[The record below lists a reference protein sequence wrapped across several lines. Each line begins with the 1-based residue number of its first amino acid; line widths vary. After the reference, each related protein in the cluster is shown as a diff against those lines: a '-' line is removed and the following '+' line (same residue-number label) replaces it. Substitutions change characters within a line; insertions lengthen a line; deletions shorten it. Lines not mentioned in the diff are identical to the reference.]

1 MTEVLHE
8 VKIPIAEPDSKGT
21 LAKGKGVTE
30 AVIKERKPVILSE
43 TPGRDISIKPRS
55 PYREFKGEHWNRSSS
70 DRSSEESVRVNDSKI
85 RSVYEIRGSK
95 DNHYGSPNHSSP
107 NYNHHVFSGNTPNPI
122 ISARSTHQQI
132 PNGMPSI
139 PPKAVPYYYP
149 QGILPGAIMGSS
161 HHMPMPSSTA
171 YATPQYGSFPYPYPT
186 TPIGPMGL
194 APNAMPDYDS
204 YPEELEK
211 EARLKFKSLFSALK
225 IKYPDKDFSEYD
237 PDMPLRYIHQTYL
250 DYKRNIAIESN
261 AGILKIVLVFIFF
274 AFDFVCRK
282 YLGFDSSSFTKTQLA
297 RFKSYEGVINE
308 ISASFVGNGDNDWP
322 VGIRFAFLLIF
333 QAGLFVGVSF
343 LCSKMGIKD
352 PQGMLDLANGIV
364 GNSVDEVVTAKP
376 PQPVDPVTNTT
387 DVPKADPIR
396 NLMGN
401 AQTLLA
407 MAGNTFGANTGS
419 GGDLG
424 DAIGNLGATVL
435 ANNVKAK
442 KPTVRFGTKK

>member
-1 MTEVLHE
+1 MTEVSHE
-8 VKIPIAEPDSKGT
+8 IKIPVAEPDSKGT

-30 AVIKERKPVILSE
+30 AVVKERKPVILSE

-55 PYREFKGEHWNRSSS
+55 PYREFKGENWNRSSS
-70 DRSSEESVRVNDSKI
+70 DRSSEESVRVNDNKI

-95 DNHYGSPNHSSP
+95 DHHYGSPNHSTP
-107 NYNHHVFSGNTPNPI
+107 NYNHHVFSGNTPNLI
-122 ISARSTHQQI
+122 TSSRSSHQR
-132 PNGMPSI
+132 I
-139 PPKAVPYYYP
+139 PPGAVPYYYP
-149 QGILPGAIMGSS
+149 QGIPPGAIVGSS
-161 HHMPMPSSTA
+161 HHVPMSSSTA
-171 YATPQYGSFPYPYPT
+171 YATPQYGSFPPPPYHYPT
-186 TPIGPMGL
+186 TPMGTMAL

-261 AGILKIVLVFIFF
+261 ASILKVVLVFIFF

-333 QAGLFVGVSF
+333 QGGLFVGVSF

-376 PQPVDPVTNTT
+376 SQPVDPVTNTT
-387 DVPKADPIR
+387 EVLKADPVR

-407 MAGNTFGANTGS
+407 MAGSALGTNTGS
-419 GGDLG
+419 NGDVG
-424 DAIGNLGATVL
+424 DAIGNIGATIL